1 MFKERPCLKLD
12 GPDATDGRG
21 VSESTCNVV
30 EEVPLSIFING
41 RHFVTAM
48 ISPQMREEFILGHLF
63 SERIVKGLSEVESL
77 EIEGN
82 IARAIISNP
91 MKALLPRR
99 PIVSGCGGIAS
110 FLDESKLSII
120 PSDLEIDKELIFRA
134 MKAISFSDVH
144 EATGGV
150 HSVGLFDK
158 DGAVCIAEDIGRHN
172 ALDKVIGYG
181 LKKNIDFGQ
190 IFVASTGRISSDMV
204 MKCSS
209 VGIPLVVSRGATTGL
224 ALKIAERTG
233 LTIVGFVRGRRMNIY
248 TRPKRIMGL
257 GSFAPVDQSL

>member
-1 MFKERPCLKLD
+1 MFKEYPCLKLD
-12 GPDATDGRG
+12 GPDGMDIA
-21 VSESTCNVV
+21 ESACKVV

-48 ISPQMREEFILGHLF
+48 VSPQMREEFILGHLF
-63 SERIVKGLSEVESL
+63 SERIVKSLSEIESL

-82 IARAIISNP
+82 VARAIISNP

-120 PSDLEIDKELIFRA
+120 PSSLLIDKEMIFKA
-134 MKAISFSDVH
+134 MKAISSSEVH

-158 DGAVCIAEDIGRHN
+158 NGAVCIVEDIGRHN
-172 ALDKVIGYG
+172 ALDKVVGHG
-181 LKKNIDFGQ
+181 LKKNIDFSWT
-190 IFVASTGRISSDMV
+190 FVASTGRISSDMA

-209 VGIPLVVSRGATTGL
+209 VGIPIVASRGATTGL

-233 LTIVGFVRGRRMNIY
+233 LTIIGFARGKRMNIY
-248 TRPKRIMGL
+248 TGQKRVVGFGNPTSGDQGL
-257 GSFAPVDQSL
+257 

>member
-1 MFKERPCLKLD
+1 MFKEHPCLKLNGQD
-12 GPDATDGRG
+12 STEGTGIA
-21 VSESTCNVV
+21 ESTCNVV

-48 ISPQMREEFILGHLF
+48 VSPQMREEFILGHLF

-82 IARAIISNP
+82 VARAIISNP

-110 FLDESKLSII
+110 FLDESKLSVI
-120 PSDLEIDKELIFRA
+120 PSDLLIDKEEIFKA
-134 MKAISFSDVH
+134 MKAISISEVH

-158 DGAVCIAEDIGRHN
+158 SGAVCVVEDIGRHN
-172 ALDKVIGYG
+172 SLDKVVGYG
-181 LKKNIDFGQ
+181 LKKNIDFSRM
-190 IFVASTGRISSDMV
+190 FVASTGRISSDMA
-204 MKCSS
+204 MKCSA
-209 VGIPLVVSRGATTGL
+209 VGIPIIASRGATTGL

-233 LTIVGFVRGRRMNIY
+233 LTVIGFVRGKRMNIY
-248 TRPKRIMGL
+248 TNPKRIVGFS
-257 GSFAPVDQSL
+257 SFAPGDQSL